1 MFRDTDLQNHL
12 ETSSVVQTQSA
23 VIAEWNMNIPENIY
37 KLGNYRY
44 RSTES
49 DSIYRTIP
57 NTFDK
62 FDTGNFYTNATE
74 ADVTVDG
81 GVDDFEIPQVF
92 TSIKEK
98 NKLIYSLEDCLKPF
112 RPRSGIN
119 KAVYFNNKFF
129 HHSNSDMASRP
140 RYYMPS
146 RDDVFKYWTSYR
158 TENGIDR
165 GIASI
170 SVNGQNHIDDVSPF
184 VVYNNPVPANRI
196 VVKMQTNV
204 GTVELSSLANIS
216 GSFAD
221 PLFGDA
227 NKTTPVKWKIQYLE
241 NDSWVDAYSFN
252 QQSVRRDGTAV
263 IKEDGYLEISYGLV
277 VPERYIDTFIHAGI
291 YSSSALL
298 PESTRNGFAYL
309 VKQNENDLG
318 IYYVWQ
324 ETQYEEFTPSYT
336 WDIHDETIY
345 RNTHFVRE
353 LNNPDIF
360 TSNSGTQ
367 YREFQYL
374 KGLRVVVETMNKF
387 DSTFDLIELSPRLTA
402 DISNSVVDFSVN
414 KTAGDLGTF
423 GIPVGRLLA
432 SDGTISIFDPEQIFN
447 ENNNNSIVSKYLGR
461 NIQINIYEIVVD
473 VDSYDYYIPIK
484 TLYSEG
490 FPQLDYQD
498 RTVELNC
505 RDLYF
510 YLESLTAPELLLT
523 SVSTSYAVATILDYI
538 GISNYSFK
546 RVLGES
552 DNIIPFFFVP
562 PNKTVAEILEDIA
575 ISTQTAM
582 FFDEYNNFIMMS
594 KDYIMPTADQRP
606 VDFVFTGNDS
616 NKLANIIEI
625 SSQDKDV
632 YNDGKINWT
641 SRYIQRSYGSIR
653 QASLVDQE
661 KTWIYKP
668 VLLWEVSPTE
678 NTKSINNEIN
688 SQSSYVL
695 SAVPLNSDLPASPPT
710 VVNRQLVNNIMDLG
724 EGVYWLAR
732 FTGYLYANGEIIK
745 FDAVEFNI
753 SGIGNV
759 FISNNKEYQ
768 NYFSKVPFNGKIYPT
783 GSVRIYAEPNYEEI
797 DGVTKISNGDVAKH
811 GRAQF
816 GTIITSHSAGLN
828 PYWSSN
834 NNIRGCNMKSSFLF
848 GQLQSQPNTVIG
860 AAGVNNPLAQQT
872 TRNGIIKNFL
882 ATSYLSDSSVS
893 ELRSTQTGTI
903 QSSALVMNGPS
914 FTTAQNPVD
923 FVSYVYK
930 ELDNRFT
937 HFGTRMRIIGKIEN
951 NETKVQTPTGSNT
964 YYGPDIA
971 GGSGG
976 IGVMINPE
984 TNNGYYFEIIALTES
999 NVDDFVDRVST
1010 ALKKLG
1016 ILEESTKT
1024 TTTHNVVF
1032 YKIKKDSSNSDA
1044 IPTKLYGGL
1053 ANIIVDD
1060 GKFTGQ
1066 YRMAGEELTTVY
1078 DLSVEYLDIGNIRR
1092 FFLYINNQLITTV
1105 DDTDPLPVYNNMALF
1120 VRGSSRCMF
1129 ENIYAITNN
1138 YSQNTAFALDTP
1150 VNSAFGDKEID
1161 VNESFRKYAMSAI
1174 VQSTYLSGI
1183 SPSDIPQYN
1192 MYFEEF
1198 GTIMREAAYF
1208 NVKYDKAYPALY
1220 AIISPTFN
1228 KIKGYTVSGFY
1239 AGAYGAEFLIFNAT
1253 DTALNLDE
1261 TGGNYLRIQGVT
1273 FTQESTEEYT
1283 VDDYFNN
1290 KSNFNNLELEGD
1302 RIINSPLVTKKQYQ
1316 DIKFSRMSYGKKDFN
1331 LDPVYIQTEDDAN
1344 DLMSWIIN
1352 KTMVPRKS
1360 VGMSVFAMPIIQL
1373 GDIVKL
1379 EYIDNQDLDV
1389 LGSNDKRFV
1398 VYNIDYSKST
1408 EGPSMKIYL
1417 SQVA

>member
-1 MFRDTDLQNHL
+1 MFKDTDLQNHL

-62 FDTGNFYTNATE
+62 FDSGNFYTNATD

-81 GVDDFEIPQVF
+81 GVDDSEVPQVF

-119 KAVYFNNKFF
+119 KATYFNNKYF

-146 RDDVFKYWTSYR
+146 KSDIFKYWTSYR

-165 GIASI
+165 GIASV
-170 SVNGQNHIDDVSPF
+170 SVNGQNYIHDASPF

-204 GTVELSSLANIS
+204 GTVDLGPFTNVS
-216 GSFAD
+216 GSFSD
-221 PLFGDA
+221 PLFGNS

-241 NDSWVDAYSFN
+241 NDNWVDAYSFN

-291 YSSSALL
+291 YSSSTLL

-309 VKQNENDLG
+309 VKQNETDLG
-318 IYYVWQ
+318 VYYIWQ
-324 ETQYEEFTPSYT
+324 ETAYEQFTPSYT
-336 WDIHDETIY
+336 WDIHDENIY
-345 RNTHFVRE
+345 RNTHFVRQ

-360 TSNSGTQ
+360 TSSFGTQ

-402 DISNSVVDFSVN
+402 DISNSVVNFSVN
-414 KTAGDLGTF
+414 KTAGDLGTY

-447 ENNNNSIVSKYLGR
+447 ENNNNSIVSQYLGR

-473 VDSYDYYIPIK
+473 VDSYDYYVPIK

-490 FPQLDYQD
+490 FPELDYQD
-498 RTVELNC
+498 RTVQLKC

-523 SVSTSYAVATILDYI
+523 NVSTSYAVSTIMDYI

-546 RVLGES
+546 RVPGES
-552 DNIIPFFFVP
+552 DNIIPFFFVS

-625 SSQDKDV
+625 SSQDKDI

-695 SAVPLNSDLPASPPT
+695 SAIPLNSDLPALPPT
-710 VVNRQLVNNIMDLG
+710 VVNRQVVNNIMDLG

-783 GSVRIYAEPNYEEI
+783 GSVRIYSEPNYEEI
-797 DGVTKISNGDVAKH
+797 DGITKMSNGNVAKH
-811 GRAQF
+811 GRGQF
-816 GTIITSHSAGLN
+816 GTPVSPHSAGLN
-828 PYWSSN
+828 EYWSN
-834 NNIRGCNMKSSFLF
+834 NSNIRGCNMKSNFLF
-848 GQLQSQPNTVIG
+848 GKSQTQPNTVIG
-860 AAGVNNPLAQQT
+860 PAGLSNTLAQQT

-930 ELDNRFT
+930 ELDNRYT
-937 HFGTRMRIIGKIEN
+937 HFGTRIRIIGKIEN
-951 NETKVQTPTGSNT
+951 NETRVQTPTGSNT
-964 YYGPDIA
+964 YYVVPSSDATQNINIA

-976 IGVMINPE
+976 IGVMLNPE

-999 NVDDFVDRVST
+999 NVTDFVDGAETV
-1010 ALKKLG
+1010 
-1016 ILEESTKT
+1016 
-1024 TTTHNVVF
+1024 HNVVF

-1044 IPTKLYGGL
+1044 IPIKLYGGL

-1066 YRMAGEELTTVY
+1066 YRMAGEELSTVY
-1078 DLSVEYLDIGNIRR
+1078 DLSVEYLDIGNKRR
-1092 FFLYINNQLITTV
+1092 FYLYINNKLVTTV

-1129 ENIYAITNN
+1129 ENIYAVTNN
-1138 YSQNTAFALDTP
+1138 YSQNTSFALDTP
-1150 VNSAFGDKEID
+1150 VNSVFGDNEID

-1174 VQSTYLSGI
+1174 VQSTYLSGV

-1220 AIISPTFN
+1220 ATISPTFN
-1228 KIKGYTVSGFY
+1228 KIKGYSISGFY

-1261 TGGNYLRIQGVT
+1261 TAGNYLRIQGVT

-1302 RIINSPLVTKKQYQ
+1302 TIINSPLVTKRQYQ
-1316 DIKFSRMSYGKKDFN
+1316 DIKFSRMNYGKKDFN

-1379 EYIDNQDLDV
+1379 EYIDTQDLDV

-1408 EGPSMKIYL
+1408 DGPSMKIYL

>member
-1 MFRDTDLQNHL
+1 MFKDDTLQHHL
-12 ETSSVVQTQSA
+12 ETSSVVKTQSA
-23 VIAEWNMNIPENIY
+23 IIAEWNMNILENVY
-37 KLGNYRY
+37 RLGNYRY
-44 RSTES
+44 RPT
-49 DSIYRTIP
+49 DITSIYKTIP

-62 FDTGNFYTNATE
+62 FDSGNFYTNATE

-81 GVDDFEIPQVF
+81 GLDNSETPQLF

-98 NKLIYSLEDCLKPF
+98 NKILYSLEDCLKPF

-119 KAVYFNNKFF
+119 KATYFNNKFL
-129 HHSNSDMASRP
+129 HHSNISMASRP

-146 RDDVFKYWTSYR
+146 KSDLFKYWTSYR

-170 SVNGQNHIDDVSPF
+170 SVNGQNYIDDAAPF
-184 VVYNNPVPANRI
+184 VVYNDAVPANRI

-204 GTVELSSLANIS
+204 GTVNLGPFSNSA
-216 GSFAD
+216 GSFED
-221 PLFGDA
+221 PLFGSE
-227 NKTTPVKWKIQYLE
+227 NKTTPVKWKIQYLK
-241 NDSWVDAYSFN
+241 NNNWVDAYSFN
-252 QQSVRRDGTAV
+252 QGSVRNDGNP
-263 IKEDGYLEISYGLV
+263 IIGEDGYVEISYGLMIPDKYKDV
-277 VPERYIDTFIHAGI
+277 FVHMGE
-291 YSSSALL
+291 YSSETLL
-298 PESTRNGFAYL
+298 PESSRNGFSYL
-309 VKQNENDLG
+309 VKSNSTDLG
-318 IYYVWQ
+318 VYYIWQ
-324 ETQYEEFTPSYT
+324 DTEYEQFVPSYD

-345 RNTHFVRE
+345 RNTRFVRQ
-353 LNNPDIF
+353 LTSPDIF
-360 TSNSGTQ
+360 LNSLGTQ
-367 YREFQYL
+367 YREFEYIE
-374 KGLRVVVETMNKF
+374 GIRVVVETMNKF
-387 DSTFDLIELSPRLTA
+387 DCTFDLIEFSPRLTV
-402 DISNSVVDFSVN
+402 DISNSVIDFSVN
-414 KTAGDLGTF
+414 KIAGDLGSY

-432 SDGTISIFDPEQIFN
+432 SDGDISIFDPNQAFN
-447 ENNNNSIVSKYLGR
+447 ENNENSIISEYLGR
-461 NIQINIYEIVVD
+461 NIKINIYEIIVD
-473 VDSYDYYIPIK
+473 LEGYDYYIPIK

-490 FPQLDYQD
+490 FPQSNYQE
-498 RTVELNC
+498 REVSLKC

-523 SVSTSYAVATILDYI
+523 NASTSYAVATLLDYI

-546 RVLGES
+546 RVSGES
-552 DNIIPFFFVP
+552 DNVIPFFFVP
-562 PNKTVAEILEDIA
+562 PDKTVAEILEQIA

-594 KDYIMPTADQRP
+594 KDYIMPTATQRP
-606 VDFVFTGNDS
+606 VDFTFNGNDTE
-616 NKLANIIEI
+616 KLANIVEI
-625 SSQDKDV
+625 SSQDKDI
-632 YNDGKINWT
+632 YNDGVISYTN
-641 SRYIQRSYGSIR
+641 RYIQRSYGSIR

-695 SAVPLNSDLPASPPT
+695 SAIPLNSNLSLNPPT
-710 VVNRQLVNNIMDLG
+710 VVNRNLINNIIDLG

-732 FTGYLYANGEIIK
+732 FTGYLYSNGEIIK
-745 FDAVEFNI
+745 FDAAEFNV

-759 FISNNKEYQ
+759 WISNNKEYQ
-768 NYFSKVPFNGKIYPT
+768 DYFSKVPFNGKIYPT
-783 GSVRIYAEPNYEEI
+783 GSVRIYAEPNYEEVEGI
-797 DGVTKISNGDVAKH
+797 TKMSNGAVAKH

-816 GTIITSHSAGLN
+816 GTTITTHNAGLD
-828 PYWSSN
+828 PYWSN
-834 NNIRGCNMKSSFLF
+834 NQNIRGCNMKSNYLF
-848 GQLQSQPNTVIG
+848 VDSSSLPSTAVG
-860 AAGVNNPLAQQT
+860 AAGISNSLAEQT
-872 TRNGIIKNFL
+872 TRNGVLKNFL
-882 ATSYLSDSSVS
+882 TTSYLSDSDTN
-893 ELRSTQTGTI
+893 LLKSTQTGTI
-903 QSSALVMNGPS
+903 QSSALIMNGPS
-914 FTTAQNPVD
+914 FTTAQVPID

-930 ELDNRFT
+930 PLDNRYT
-937 HFGTRMRIIGKIEN
+937 HFGTRMRVIGKIEN
-951 NETKVQTPTGSNT
+951 NETRVQTPSGSNT
-964 YYGPDIA
+964 YYVVPGTDPTQSINIG

-976 IGVMINPE
+976 LAVMLNPS

-999 NVDDFVDRVST
+999 NVQNFSNNVDN
-1010 ALKKLG
+1010 L
-1016 ILEESTKT
+1016 
-1024 TTTHNVVF
+1024 HNVVF
-1032 YKIKKDSSNSDA
+1032 YKIKKDYSNSDA
-1044 IPTKLYGGL
+1044 IPVKLYGGL

-1078 DLSVEYLDIGNIRR
+1078 DLSVEYIDVGNKRV
-1092 FFLYINNQLITTV
+1092 FYLYVNNKLIATV
-1105 DDTDPLPVYNNMALF
+1105 EDTDPLPVYNNMALF

-1138 YSQNTAFALDTP
+1138 YSQNTSYALDTP
-1150 VNSAFGDKEID
+1150 INNVFGDSEID
-1161 VNESFRKYAMSAI
+1161 VNESFRKYSMSAV

-1183 SPSDIPQYN
+1183 SPSDIPKYK

-1220 AIISPTFN
+1220 AVISPTFN

-1239 AGAYGAEFLIFNAT
+1239 PGAYGAEFLIFNST

-1290 KSNFNNLELEGD
+1290 LGNISNLEIEGD
-1302 RIINSPLVTKKQYQ
+1302 SIINSPLVSKRKYQ
-1316 DIKFSRMSYGKKDFN
+1316 DIKFSRMNYGKRDFN
-1331 LDPVYIQTEDDAN
+1331 LDPIYIQTQDDAN
-1344 DLMSWIIN
+1344 DLMSWIVN

-1373 GDIVKL
+1373 GDIVKI
-1379 EYIDNQDLDV
+1379 EYVDNENLDV
-1389 LGSNDKRFV
+1389 LGSNDKRFI
-1398 VYNIDYSKST
+1398 VYNINYSKNIN
-1408 EGPSMKIYL
+1408 GPSMKIYL
-1417 SQVA
+1417 SEVA